1 MILSMV
7 AAADEANAIGGGN
20 KLLWKLPEDWKRM
33 KELTKG
39 KPLIMGR
46 KTHESI
52 GRPLPGRLNIV
63 VTRHVNRRYEGC
75 AVVTSLEDA
84 IATAKA
90 SGAKEAVIF
99 GGEQLYRLAM
109 PLADRIH
116 LTRVHARVQG
126 GDAFFPEIPAGEWK
140 RVFEEHHEA
149 DAEHAHAYTFET
161 WERLR

>member
-20 KLLWKLPEDWKRM
+20 TLLWKLPEDWKRM

-52 GRPLPGRLNIV
+52 GRALPGRLNIV
-63 VTRHVNRRYEGC
+63 VTRDMTRRYEGC
-75 AVVTSLEDA
+75 AVVTSLEDG
-84 IATAKA
+84 IATARA

-99 GGEQLYRLAM
+99 GGEQLYRLAL
-109 PLADRIH
+109 PRTDVIH
-116 LTRVHARVQG
+116 LTRVHTRVAG
-126 GDAFFPEIPAGEWK
+126 ADAFFPELPASDWHKTFSEA
-140 RVFEEHHEA
+140 HEA
-149 DAEHAHAYTFET
+149 DAEHKYAYTFET
-161 WERLR
+161 WERVR